1 MLGDMSTAKRPQTGQ
16 HTAGAVPPPRNPG
29 EPYRICMVCLGN
41 ICRSPTAEVVL
52 RDELGKAGL
61 DGKVTVDSA
70 GTGDWHLGEAMHPG
84 ARAELARRGLDG
96 SGHRARQI
104 DRSWL
109 RRYDLLLAMDR
120 RNLAVLLRMAAGQPE
135 LDGRILMFRSFD
147 PQAADDVDVPDPY
160 DGGPDEFAEVFD
172 LVSAAA
178 RGLASQLS
186 ELL

>member
-1 MLGDMSTAKRPQTGQ
+1 
-16 HTAGAVPPPRNPG
+16 
-29 EPYRICMVCLGN
+29 MVCLGN

-52 RDELGKAGL
+52 REELRKVGL
-61 DGKVTVDSA
+61 DGKVVVDSA

-96 SGHRARQI
+96 SAHRARQI

-109 RRYDLLLAMDR
+109 GRYDLLLAMDR
-120 RNLAVLLRMAAGQPE
+120 RNLAGLRRMAGGKPE

-147 PQAADDVDVPDPY
+147 PEAPGDADVPDPY
-160 DGGPDEFAEVFD
+160 DGGPDEFTEVFD

-178 RGLASQLS
+178 RGLARQLA
-186 ELL
+186 EAL